1 MENKKKNLFDIA
13 KENAKYK
20 VCPGCATKKSIDEF
34 KKTNKY
40 CNGCPTVVEIRE
52 KYKNISSAI
61 SDTPSLEDIQRL
73 EDIDLE
79 DFFRD
84 L

>member
-1 MENKKKNLFDIA
+1 MENKKKNLFEIA

-20 VCPGCATKKSIDEF
+20 VCPGCGAKKLVDEF

-40 CNGCPTVVEIRE
+40 CNGCPTVAEIRE
-52 KYKNISSAI
+52 KYKNIAGGFI
-61 SDTPSLEDIQRL
+61 DTPNDAIHLDID
-73 EDIDLE
+73 DIDLD
-79 DFFRD
+79 DFFKD

>member
-1 MENKKKNLFDIA
+1 MENKKKNLFEIA

-20 VCPGCATKKSIDEF
+20 VCPGCGAKKLVDEF

-40 CNGCPTVVEIRE
+40 CNGCPTVAEIRE
-52 KYKNISSAI
+52 KYKNKTIE
-61 SDTPSLEDIQRL
+61 TYSLDDIQAL
-73 EDIDLE
+73 EDIDLDE
-79 DFFRD
+79 FFKD